1 MLILNHDTDRLVGGL
16 MNKKARRS
24 ESRGQ
29 LVFKNLIGDRFVSTE
44 EGLANFNRIK
54 KELKLTRF
62 QVNIKKRK

>member
-16 MNKKARRS
+16 MKKK
-24 ESRGQ
+24 ENRGQ